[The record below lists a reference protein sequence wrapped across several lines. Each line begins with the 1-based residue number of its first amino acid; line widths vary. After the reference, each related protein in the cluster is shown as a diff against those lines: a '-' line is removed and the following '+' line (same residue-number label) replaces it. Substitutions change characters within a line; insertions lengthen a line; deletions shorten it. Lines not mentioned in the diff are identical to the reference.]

1 MENKSHL
8 NFFFSSFLIIICDR
22 LILMIMNKIYQPIV
36 IEMTNDIITDLT
48 ESEFF
53 ADYDIQSTVFAE
65 KYLLDKLT
73 EKFILGELEN
83 EDDEFLGVFNDDEFE
98 VVLREIVAGS
108 VLYELKER
116 GLVDSYE
123 DDTTEEMFFLT
134 KKGKRVMKKKDG
146 LL

>member
-1 MENKSHL
+1 
-8 NFFFSSFLIIICDR
+8 
-22 LILMIMNKIYQPIV
+22 MIMSKIYQPIV
-36 IEMTNDIITDLT
+36 IEMTNDIISDLVET
-48 ESEFF
+48 EFF
-53 ADYDIQSTVFAE
+53 KDYEIISTEFAK

-83 EDDEFLGVFNDDEFE
+83 DEDEFLSVFNDDEFE

-108 VLYELKER
+108 VLYELKEK

-134 KKGKRVMKKKDG
+134 KKGKRIMKKKDG

>member
-1 MENKSHL
+1 
-8 NFFFSSFLIIICDR
+8 
-22 LILMIMNKIYQPIV
+22 MIMNKIYQPVV
-36 IEMTNDIITDLT
+36 IEMTNEIISDLT
-48 ESEFF
+48 ESLFF
-53 ADYDIQSTVFAE
+53 EDYEIQSTTFAE

-73 EKFILGELEN
+73 EKFILGELEGD
-83 EDDEFLGVFNDDEFE
+83 DDEFLGVFNDDEFE

-108 VLYELKER
+108 VLYELKEK

-146 LL
+146 LI

>member
-1 MENKSHL
+1 
-8 NFFFSSFLIIICDR
+8 
-22 LILMIMNKIYQPIV
+22 MIMSKIYQPIV
-36 IEMTNDIITDLT
+36 IEMTNEIISDLIETDFFKDYEIEST
-48 ESEFF
+48 EF
-53 ADYDIQSTVFAE
+53 AK

-83 EDDEFLGVFNDDEFE
+83 DEDEFLGVFNDDEVE

-108 VLYELKER
+108 VLYELKEK

-123 DDTTEEMFFLT
+123 DETTEEMFFLT

-146 LL
+146 LI

>member
-1 MENKSHL
+1 
-8 NFFFSSFLIIICDR
+8 
-22 LILMIMNKIYQPIV
+22 MIMSKIYQPIV
-36 IEMTNDIITDLT
+36 IEMANDIITDLT

-53 ADYDIQSTVFAE
+53 SDYEIQSTVFAE

-73 EKFILGELEN
+73 DKFILGELEN
-83 EDDEFLGVFNDDEFE
+83 EDDEFLGVFNDEEFE

-108 VLYELKER
+108 VLYELKEK

>member
-1 MENKSHL
+1 
-8 NFFFSSFLIIICDR
+8 
-22 LILMIMNKIYQPIV
+22 MIMSKIYQPIV
-36 IEMTNDIITDLT
+36 IEMANDIITDLT

-53 ADYDIQSTVFAE
+53 ADYEIQSTVFAE

-83 EDDEFLGVFNDDEFE
+83 EDDEVLGVFNDDEFE

>member
-8 NFFFSSFLIIICDR
+8 NFFFIWFLIIIYNR
-22 LILMIMNKIYQPIV
+22 SILMIMNKIYQPIV
-36 IEMTNDIITDLT
+36 IEMTNEILSDLT

-53 ADYDIQSTVFAE
+53 ADYEIQSTVFAE

-108 VLYELKER
+108 VLYELKDK
-116 GLVDSYE
+116 GLVDSYQ

-134 KKGKRVMKKKDG
+134 KKGKKVMKKKNEII
-146 LL
+146 

>member
-1 MENKSHL
+1 
-8 NFFFSSFLIIICDR
+8 
-22 LILMIMNKIYQPIV
+22 MIMSKIYQPIV
-36 IEMTNDIITDLT
+36 MEMTNDIISDLLET
-48 ESEFF
+48 EFF
-53 ADYDIQSTVFAE
+53 KDYEIESTEFAK

-73 EKFILGELEN
+73 DKFILGELEN

-108 VLYELKER
+108 VLYELKEK

>member
-1 MENKSHL
+1 
-8 NFFFSSFLIIICDR
+8 
-22 LILMIMNKIYQPIV
+22 MIMSKIYQPIV
-36 IEMTNDIITDLT
+36 IEMTNDIISDLIETDFFKDYEIEST
-48 ESEFF
+48 EF
-53 ADYDIQSTVFAE
+53 AK

-73 EKFILGELEN
+73 DKFILGELEN

-108 VLYELKER
+108 VLYELKDR
-116 GLVDSYE
+116 GLVESYE

>member
-1 MENKSHL
+1 
-8 NFFFSSFLIIICDR
+8 
-22 LILMIMNKIYQPIV
+22 MIMNKIYQPVV
-36 IEMTNDIITDLT
+36 IEMTNEIISDLT
-48 ESEFF
+48 ESLFF
-53 ADYDIQSTVFAE
+53 EDYEIQSTVFAE

-108 VLYELKER
+108 VLYELKEK

>member
-1 MENKSHL
+1 VENKRHL
-8 NFFFSSFLIIICDR
+8 NFFFSSFLIIICNR
-22 LILMIMNKIYQPIV
+22 QILMIMNKIYQPIV

-53 ADYDIQSTVFAE
+53 ADYDIQSTLFAE

-73 EKFILGELEN
+73 EKFIIGELEN
-83 EDDEFLGVFNDDEFE
+83 DDDEFLGVFNDDEFE

-108 VLYELKER
+108 VLYELKEK

-134 KKGKRVMKKKDG
+134 KKGKSAMKKKDG

>member
-1 MENKSHL
+1 
-8 NFFFSSFLIIICDR
+8 
-22 LILMIMNKIYQPIV
+22 MIMNKIYQPIV
-36 IEMTNDIITDLT
+36 IEMTNEIITDLT
-48 ESEFF
+48 ETEFF
-53 ADYDIQSTVFAE
+53 ADYEIQSTVFAE

-73 EKFILGELEN
+73 EKFILGELEI
-83 EDDEFLGVFNDDEFE
+83 EDDEFLGVCNDDEFE

-123 DDTTEEMFFLT
+123 DETTEEMFFLT

>member
-1 MENKSHL
+1 
-8 NFFFSSFLIIICDR
+8 
-22 LILMIMNKIYQPIV
+22 MIMNKIYQPIV

-53 ADYDIQSTVFAE
+53 ADYEIQSTVFAE

-73 EKFILGELEN
+73 DKFILGELERD
-83 EDDEFLGVFNDDEFE
+83 DDEFLGVFNDDEFE

-108 VLYELKER
+108 VLYELKEK

-123 DDTTEEMFFLT
+123 DETTEEMFFLT

-146 LL
+146 LI

>member
-1 MENKSHL
+1 MENKSPL
-8 NFFFSSFLIIICDR
+8 NFFFKSILIIICNR
-22 LILMIMNKIYQPIV
+22 SILMIMNKIYQPIV
-36 IEMTNDIITDLT
+36 VEMTNEIITDLT

-53 ADYDIQSTVFAE
+53 ADYEIQSTVFAE

>member
-1 MENKSHL
+1 
-8 NFFFSSFLIIICDR
+8 
-22 LILMIMNKIYQPIV
+22 MIMSKIYQPIV
-36 IEMTNDIITDLT
+36 IEMANDIITDLR

-53 ADYDIQSTVFAE
+53 ADYEIQSTVFAE

-73 EKFILGELEN
+73 DKFILGELEN

-108 VLYELKER
+108 VLYELKEK

-123 DDTTEEMFFLT
+123 DETTEEMFFLT

-146 LL
+146 LI

>member
-1 MENKSHL
+1 M
-8 NFFFSSFLIIICDR
+8 D
-22 LILMIMNKIYQPIV
+22 KIYQPIV
-36 IEMTNDIITDLT
+36 IEMCDEIITDLVET
-48 ESEFF
+48 EFF
-53 ADYDIQSTVFAE
+53 KDYEIESTDFAR

-83 EDDEFLGVFNDDEFE
+83 DEDEFLGVFNDDEFE

-108 VLYELKER
+108 VLYELKSR

-134 KKGKRVMKKKDG
+134 KKGKKLMKKKGD
-146 LL
+146 LI

>member
-1 MENKSHL
+1 
-8 NFFFSSFLIIICDR
+8 
-22 LILMIMNKIYQPIV
+22 MIMSKIYQPIV
-36 IEMTNDIITDLT
+36 VEMTNEIITDLT

-53 ADYDIQSTVFAE
+53 ADYEIQSTVFAE

>member
-1 MENKSHL
+1 
-8 NFFFSSFLIIICDR
+8 
-22 LILMIMNKIYQPIV
+22 MIMSKIYQPIV
-36 IEMTNDIITDLT
+36 MEMTNDIINDLVET
-48 ESEFF
+48 EFF
-53 ADYDIQSTVFAE
+53 KDYEIISTEFAK

-83 EDDEFLGVFNDDEFE
+83 DEDEFLSVFNDDEFE

-108 VLYELKER
+108 VLYELKEK

>member
-1 MENKSHL
+1 
-8 NFFFSSFLIIICDR
+8 
-22 LILMIMNKIYQPIV
+22 MIMSKIYQPVV
-36 IEMTNDIITDLT
+36 IEMTNDIISDLV

-53 ADYDIQSTVFAE
+53 SDYEIQSTEFTK

-83 EDDEFLGVFNDDEFE
+83 DEDEFLGVFNDDEFD

-108 VLYELKER
+108 VLYELKEK

-123 DDTTEEMFFLT
+123 DDSTEEMFFLT
-134 KKGKRVMKKKDG
+134 EEGKKYMKKH
-146 LL
+146 

>member
-1 MENKSHL
+1 
-8 NFFFSSFLIIICDR
+8 
-22 LILMIMNKIYQPIV
+22 MIMNKIYQPIV
-36 IEMTNDIITDLT
+36 IEMTNEIITDLV

-53 ADYDIQSTVFAE
+53 ADYEIQSTEFAK

-83 EDDEFLGVFNDDEFE
+83 DEDEFLGVFNDEEFD

-108 VLYELKER
+108 VLYELKEK

-123 DDTTEEMFFLT
+123 DETTEEMFFLT
-134 KKGKRVMKKKDG
+134 KKGKRVMKKNY
-146 LL
+146 

>member
-1 MENKSHL
+1 VENKSHV
-8 NFFFSSFLIIICDR
+8 NFFFSSFLIIIYNR
-22 LILMIMNKIYQPIV
+22 QILMIMSKIYQPIV

-53 ADYDIQSTVFAE
+53 SDYEIQSTAFAE

-73 EKFILGELEN
+73 EKFILGELEDD
-83 EDDEFLGVFNDDEFE
+83 EDEFLGVFNDDEFD

-108 VLYELKER
+108 VLYELKEK

-146 LL
+146 LI

>member
-1 MENKSHL
+1 
-8 NFFFSSFLIIICDR
+8 
-22 LILMIMNKIYQPIV
+22 MIMNKIYQPIV
-36 IEMTNDIITDLT
+36 IEMANDIITDLT

-53 ADYDIQSTVFAE
+53 TDYEIQSTVFAE

-83 EDDEFLGVFNDDEFE
+83 DDDEFLGVFNDDEFE

-108 VLYELKER
+108 VLYELKEK

>member
-1 MENKSHL
+1 MS
-8 NFFFSSFLIIICDR
+8 
-22 LILMIMNKIYQPIV
+22 KIYQPIV

-53 ADYDIQSTVFAE
+53 ADYEIQSTVFAE

-73 EKFILGELEN
+73 EKFILGELE
-83 EDDEFLGVFNDDEFE
+83 DDEEEFLGVFNDDEFD

-108 VLYELKER
+108 VLYELKEK

-134 KKGKRVMKKKDG
+134 EEGKKHMKKN
-146 LL
+146 

>member
-1 MENKSHL
+1 
-8 NFFFSSFLIIICDR
+8 
-22 LILMIMNKIYQPIV
+22 MIMSKIYQPIV
-36 IEMTNDIITDLT
+36 IEMTNEIITDLVET
-48 ESEFF
+48 AFF
-53 ADYDIQSTVFAE
+53 SDYEIQSTEFAK

-83 EDDEFLGVFNDDEFE
+83 DEDEFLGVFNDEEFE

-108 VLYELKER
+108 VLYELKEK

-123 DDTTEEMFFLT
+123 DETTEEMFFLT

>member
-1 MENKSHL
+1 
-8 NFFFSSFLIIICDR
+8 
-22 LILMIMNKIYQPIV
+22 MIMSKIYQPIV
-36 IEMTNDIITDLT
+36 IEMTNEIITDLT

-53 ADYDIQSTVFAE
+53 ADYEIQSTVFAE

-108 VLYELKER
+108 VLYELKDK
-116 GLVDSYE
+116 GLVDSYQ

-134 KKGKRVMKKKDG
+134 KKGKKVMKKNNE
-146 LL
+146 LI

>member
-1 MENKSHL
+1 MMMS
-8 NFFFSSFLIIICDR
+8 
-22 LILMIMNKIYQPIV
+22 KIYQPIV
-36 IEMTNDIITDLT
+36 IEMTNDIISDLIETDFFKDYEIEST
-48 ESEFF
+48 EF
-53 ADYDIQSTVFAE
+53 AK

-73 EKFILGELEN
+73 DKFILGELEN
-83 EDDEFLGVFNDDEFE
+83 EDDEFLGVFNDDEFD

-108 VLYELKER
+108 VLYELKDR
-116 GLVDSYE
+116 GLVESYE

>member
-1 MENKSHL
+1 MY
-8 NFFFSSFLIIICDR
+8 
-22 LILMIMNKIYQPIV
+22 LMIMNKIYQPVV

-53 ADYDIQSTVFAE
+53 ADYEIQSTVFAE

-83 EDDEFLGVFNDDEFE
+83 EDDEFLGVFNDEEFE

-108 VLYELKER
+108 VLYELKEK

-146 LL
+146 LI

>member
-1 MENKSHL
+1 
-8 NFFFSSFLIIICDR
+8 
-22 LILMIMNKIYQPIV
+22 MIMSKIYQPIV
-36 IEMTNDIITDLT
+36 IEMANDIITDLT

-53 ADYDIQSTVFAE
+53 SDYEIQSTVFAE

-73 EKFILGELEN
+73 DKFILGELEN
-83 EDDEFLGVFNDDEFE
+83 EDDELLGVFNDDEFE

-108 VLYELKER
+108 VLYELKEK